1 MFHRRIRKP
10 FPTIQSTTVHRNV
23 TRCGVVFVFLLAL
36 LGGPSSAAER
46 REDEGFTER
55 SHVHF
60 RLDLSKLFTAKGK
73 GAHQAPPPHASPEP
87 TLGEIK
93 AGQQGVMTALQARGN
108 RPLDVGDTLKVY
120 AAAGKG
126 GFHSIHGL
134 LGNGIDTGVSRQL
147 GQNRQA
153 FHDEVLDAL
162 TLQIREKTPQLG
174 VGINDFG
181 ASGDPDKVNAKT
193 DIDFTLYPQFE
204 GIDAGWLVEQYRKL
218 FQDISERK
226 YGVRLTPEQ
235 MDIVAHRYDASIPDY
250 RQQHSIADFLFK
262 IRNGRSQLKRNH
274 EAYFLEGAFQ
284 QQVMGRSV
292 SQKGKTFMQ
301 LTAGEGGEV
310 VRKMLHASEI
320 PLYFYKPSIKPR
332 HAFGGAMGNT
342 HFYRVHQGDVQLE
355 AKYLLRALD
364 EGPGIALRNK
374 QREYIDILD
383 ADQRRQMLGALYDDP
398 SLGLSARTREK
409 MVLAYEVARNL
420 RLAHK
425 QNRPPSDADFEPLVG
440 YHRDLVRERGKVD
453 KRVLLAEAK
462 STFRDIGPLILT
474 SNTLLSAQDRFKDWA
489 MPDREERIP
498 FIDEDGTET
507 MVRPTRDQ
515 ITKLQFGAFYEIR
528 DSLEIMNPT
537 EIKLLKARMAKQ
549 NPRFAEDIEIVE
561 RLIQAEREMML
572 PANDDALEILK
583 LRENAANAVLDSFDA
598 LTTRTQG
605 AGTWK
610 NALQGMQ
617 NAWATGAALESY
629 LQTRFVDAL
638 TARAGDKYKVL
649 LNGMR
654 LDAME
659 LNQRAAMPTA
669 DPRQRSLP
677 GKVVDTVFGNNW
689 MTRMGRANSV
699 VYVLTVYTEEG
710 EVNAKVVKAAI
721 REAFSHL
728 PLLGMAVDIEMMGV
742 GKTLAQITLSQTI
755 PGYGQV
761 MLVVSTAKG
770 VVNLGGT
777 LIFAPLKRDK
787 IMLAYQGWLPAGTLR
802 RVRVES
808 PRPALLHPIDP
819 DRDKS
824 LEERRQGVYAY
835 FRPRI
840 LEVFERTYPGGTI
853 REMDDTY
860 AALEGEQ
867 LPVVMGKYVDDWWHG
882 TGIFAGDD
890 SLTVRRMMEEHYGDE
905 MRAKLV
911 HQLISDY
918 MDYKRYLV
926 AMEEQRQAIIMQL
939 MAQAAARDEAGRRQF
954 EAWRAEIREG
964 HQAMARMEVGRLQQE
979 VPRIEPRIEILASP
993 KVRTATDSRGRPIDL
1008 IEDIN
1013 FRAKVSASP
1022 SEQHPGPFQVR
1033 WEVSDGGQTHTLVET
1048 RHFKTEQAPERAPKQ
1063 IVVTATVLD
1072 ANGRPL
1078 ISDSMTLPLA
1088 VGDPLR
1094 GEDNCD
1100 EPASVSDVMHCLEQ
1114 AVVEAR
1120 ALGDGIDE
1128 SCRAASRDL
1137 AATERDVGQA
1147 EARIRTL
1154 TEQHER
1160 LQTLVQQASRHG
1172 GGISQSHQAAE
1183 AGALA
1188 LEQAKD
1194 EAEQVSNALCN
1205 RYQQLLDSADQQS
1218 YQRLRGEISPLQ
1230 SRLRQLDLQGATTLN
1245 QVQGHAHAASR
1256 SLANLETSIR
1266 QLRALLSQGDDQL
1279 DQRALLD
1286 RLIEADMSLV
1296 AARDAL
1302 DSLRTLRQRAEHNA
1316 KRGGEMLKIESDP
1329 RLVAQRTQEMDALL
1343 EQVRRIEK
1351 EHAACVDDTSR
1362 KMAALSG
1369 TVERLG
1375 PGIAELQVRRTRLL
1389 QQAAPVI
1396 DAVSVQRSR
1405 DQAGECGFL
1414 KDLAGS
1420 HQARVHS
1427 AAERGEGCATQAGN
1441 TRWQPAEPDI
1451 GNLLRQQDCRWLPG
1465 SIAGYDPA
1473 SQQTICLCGPGTA
1486 YNDSRNA
1493 CINCDSYNQAAL
1505 DAHARGNLRE
1515 ARRIVGLAR
1524 NCDFAA
1530 QAMAVIDSSRNLQQM
1545 QAETDCLRRQNAVWG
1560 QLNSRN
1566 YNAAVQ
1572 SLHALQR
1579 DPGCQPGHA
1588 LVDAVR
1594 HAIDLQRQQ
1603 EQNRRDQQNLDAMLN
1618 TLANITRQISQPP
1631 PRPPTVAWPGPASGG
1646 GQPPTQRQPPPPQTS
1661 GGGASQID
1669 CEKRFCPVCGNDDIV
1684 LLGQSTDA
1692 QCMDCKRR
1700 NKARIED
1707 CMAGGRA
1714 ASQPDA
1720 QISAFRNHYVMRCSK
1735 RVDNRTVISFH
1746 VKGPSAPPIPYGAGS
1761 CTVYG
1766 QACTLVECKFQAERM
1781 NAARR

>member
-1 MFHRRIRKP
+1 
-10 FPTIQSTTVHRNV
+10 
-23 TRCGVVFVFLLAL
+23 LAL
-36 LGGPSSAAER
+36 LLGTPSLAAER
-46 REDEGFTER
+46 REDEGFSER

-73 GAHQAPPPHASPEP
+73 GAHQEPPPHASFEP

-93 AGQQGVMTALQARGN
+93 AGQQGVMDALRTRGN

-134 LGNGIDTGVSRQL
+134 LGNGIDASVSRQL
-147 GQNRQA
+147 GQNRQV
-153 FHDEVLDAL
+153 FHDKVLNVLAL
-162 TLQIREKTPQLG
+162 RIREKTPQLG

-181 ASGDPDKVNAKT
+181 ASGDPDKVNGKT

-204 GIDAGWLVEQYRKL
+204 GVDAGWLVGEYRNL
-218 FQDISERK
+218 FQEMAEREC
-226 YGVRLTPEQ
+226 GTRLTPEQ
-235 MDIVAHRYDASIPDY
+235 MDIVAHRFDATIPDY
-250 RQQHSIADFLFK
+250 RQQDSIADFLVK

-364 EGPGIALRNK
+364 EGPGINIRNK

-383 ADQRRQMLGALYDDP
+383 TEQRRQMVGALYDDP

-425 QNRPPSDADFEPLVG
+425 QNHPPSDADFEPLVG

-453 KRVLLAEAK
+453 SRVLLAEAK
-462 STFRDIGPLILT
+462 STFRDIAPLILT
-474 SNTLLSAQDRFKDWA
+474 SNVLLSAKDRFKDWA

-498 FIDEDGTET
+498 FTDEDGTET

-515 ITKLQFGAFYEIR
+515 ITKLQYGAFYEIR
-528 DSLEIMNPT
+528 DALEIMNPS
-537 EIKLLKARMAKQ
+537 EIKLLKAQMAKQ
-549 NPRFAEDIEIVE
+549 NPRFVDDIEIVE

-572 PANDDALEILK
+572 PTNDDALEILQ

-598 LTTRTQG
+598 LTTRTKG

-610 NALQGMQ
+610 NTLRGVR

-659 LNQRAAMPTA
+659 LNQRAAMPSA

-677 GKVVDTVFGNNW
+677 GKVVETVFGNNW

-710 EVNAKVVKAAI
+710 EINEKVVKTAI

-742 GKTLAQITLSQTI
+742 GKTMFQIALSQTI

-761 MLVVSTAKG
+761 MLVVNTAKG
-770 VVNLGGT
+770 AVNLGGT

-787 IMLAYQGWLPAGTLR
+787 IMLAYQGWLPAGTVR
-802 RVRVES
+802 RERVES

-819 DRDKS
+819 HLDKT
-824 LEERRQGVYAY
+824 LEERRKGVYAY

-840 LEVFERTYPGGTI
+840 VEVFEHTYPGGTT
-853 REMDDTY
+853 REMEHTF
-860 AALEGEQ
+860 AALEGEH
-867 LPVVMGKYVDDWWHG
+867 LPIVMGKYVDDWWNG
-882 TGIFAGDD
+882 TGIFSEYD
-890 SLTVRRMMEEHYGDE
+890 SLAVRRMMEEHYGDE
-905 MRAKLV
+905 IRAKLV
-911 HQLISDY
+911 YQLISDY

-926 AMEEQRQAIIMQL
+926 AMEEQRQELIMKL

-954 EAWRAEIREG
+954 EAWRADIRDG
-964 HQAMARMEVGRLQQE
+964 HKAMAQLEMGRMQQE

-1022 SEQHPGPFQVR
+1022 SEQHPGPFRVR
-1033 WEVSDGGQTHTLVET
+1033 WEVSSGGQTQKLAET
-1048 RHFKTEQAPERAPKQ
+1048 QHFKTEQDPERAPKQ

-1072 ANGRPL
+1072 ANGRSL
-1078 ISDSMTLPLA
+1078 ISDSMTIPLA
-1088 VGDPLR
+1088 VGAPLR

-1120 ALGDGIDE
+1120 ALGSKIDE

-1137 AATERDVGQA
+1137 AATERDVRQM

-1154 TEQHER
+1154 GEQLER
-1160 LQTLVQQASRHG
+1160 LEALVQQASRHS
-1172 GGISQSHQAAE
+1172 GGIGQSHQSAE
-1183 AGALA
+1183 TGVLA
-1188 LEQAKD
+1188 LEQAKG
-1194 EAEQVSNALCN
+1194 EAEQASNTLCN
-1205 RYQQLLDSADQQS
+1205 RNQQLLNSADQQS
-1218 YQRLRGEISPLQ
+1218 YQRLRGEISQLQ
-1230 SRLRQLDLQGATTLN
+1230 TRLRLLDRQGGTTLA
-1245 QVQGHAHAASR
+1245 QVQGHAHAATQ
-1256 SLANLETSIR
+1256 AMENLEKTVQQLNELIR
-1266 QLRALLSQGDDQL
+1266 QGDTRL

-1296 AARDAL
+1296 AARDGLDAL
-1302 DSLRTLRQRAEHNA
+1302 GTLRQRAEHNA
-1316 KRGGEMLKIESDP
+1316 KRGAEMLKDESDP
-1329 RLVAQRTQEMDALL
+1329 RTVAQRTKEMDALL
-1343 EQVRRIEK
+1343 EQVRRIAK
-1351 EHAACVDDTSR
+1351 EHEACVNDTAR
-1362 KMAALSG
+1362 RLAALSG

-1375 PGIAELQVRRTRLL
+1375 PSIADLQARRTRLL

-1396 DAVSVQRSR
+1396 DAVAVQRSR
-1405 DQAGECGFL
+1405 DQAGACGFL
-1414 KDLAGS
+1414 SDLAGS

-1441 TRWQPAEPDI
+1441 TRWQPAEPDMAAI
-1451 GNLLRQQDCRWLPG
+1451 GNLLRQKDCRWLPG

-1473 SQQTICLCGPGTA
+1473 SQQAICLCGPGTA
-1486 YNDSRNA
+1486 YNNSRNA

-1505 DAHARGNLRE
+1505 DAHTRGDLLE
-1515 ARRIVGLAR
+1515 ARRIVGLAQH
-1524 NCDFAA
+1524 CDFAA
-1530 QAMAVIDSSRNLQQM
+1530 QAMEAINSSQNLQQM
-1545 QAETDCLRRQNAVWG
+1545 RNDVDCLRRQNAVWS
-1560 QLNSRN
+1560 QLNGHN
-1566 YNAAVQ
+1566 LNAAVQ
-1572 SLHALQR
+1572 SLNVLQR
-1579 DPGCQPGHA
+1579 DPDCQPRQS
-1588 LVDAVR
+1588 LINAVR
-1594 HAIDLQRQQ
+1594 ETIDQQRQQ
-1603 EQNRRDQQNLDAMLN
+1603 EQNRRNQQNLDAMLN

-1631 PRPPTVAWPGPASGG
+1631 RRPPTVAWPGPVVGG
-1646 GQPPTQRQPPPPQTS
+1646 GQPPTQRQPPPPPPPQTS

-1700 NKARIED
+1700 NKAKIED

-1735 RVDNRTVISFH
+1735 RVDNRTLISFH
-1746 VKGPSAPPIPYGAGS
+1746 VKGPNAPPIPSSAGS

-1766 QACTLVECKFQAERM
+1766 QACTLVECGFQAERM